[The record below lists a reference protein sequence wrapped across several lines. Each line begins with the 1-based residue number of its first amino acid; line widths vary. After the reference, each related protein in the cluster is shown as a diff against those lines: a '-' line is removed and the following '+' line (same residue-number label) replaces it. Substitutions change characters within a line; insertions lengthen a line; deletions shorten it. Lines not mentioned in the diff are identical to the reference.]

1 METPIIK
8 TGVLNNVGGGDG
20 PLYAGE
26 APAADDT
33 AILVT
38 DSIRCKHQVISR
50 TTFRLS
56 GTCGDRRYNKYGTC
70 LRVRKIN
77 GRAETH
83 LDQLDSIDV
92 TERYCHLACAS
103 DTFRFERA
111 LDISI
116 LSADVHGVGRQ
127 INYIHM
133 DSSPGFCPS
142 KIKFCSGPS
151 RNNPSQSSLFAK
163 WGSYARK
170 FLAQV
175 SHFGQSWY

>member
-1 METPIIK
+1 M
-8 TGVLNNVGGGDG
+8 
-20 PLYAGE
+20 
-26 APAADDT
+26 APYTRAKRLQPT
-33 AILVT
+33 
-38 DSIRCKHQVISR
+38 IRPSLSR
-50 TTFRLS
+50 TVSAVSTRSSVERPSALAALAVIADTISTVPAS
-56 GTCGDRRYNKYGTC
+56 GS
-70 LRVRKIN
+70 
-77 GRAETH
+77 GRSTVGPKTH

-116 LSADVHGVGRQ
+116 LSADVHSVGRQ

-151 RNNPSQSSLFAK
+151 RNNPNQSSLFAK

-170 FLAQV
+170 LPA
-175 SHFGQSWY
+175 